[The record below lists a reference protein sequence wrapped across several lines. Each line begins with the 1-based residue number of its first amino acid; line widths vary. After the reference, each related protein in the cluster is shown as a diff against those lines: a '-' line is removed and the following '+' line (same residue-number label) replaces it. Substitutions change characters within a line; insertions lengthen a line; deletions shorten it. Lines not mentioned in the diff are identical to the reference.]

1 MSILVDKQEQKA
13 FNLLIIKHNYIKNT
27 VSLSSFTLYNKKKK
41 IYKECYK
48 PILISN
54 YKGPTAKKQ
63 HKLT

>member
-1 MSILVDKQEQKA
+1 MSILIDKQEQKA
-13 FNLLIIKHNYIKNT
+13 FNLLIIKHNYIKNI
-27 VSLSSFTLYNKKKK
+27 VSFSSFTLYNKKK

-54 YKGPTAKKQ
+54 YKGPTDKKK

>member
-1 MSILVDKQEQKA
+1 MSILIDKEQKA

-27 VSLSSFTLYNKKKK
+27 VSFSSFTLYNKKK

-54 YKGPTAKKQ
+54 YKGPTAKKK